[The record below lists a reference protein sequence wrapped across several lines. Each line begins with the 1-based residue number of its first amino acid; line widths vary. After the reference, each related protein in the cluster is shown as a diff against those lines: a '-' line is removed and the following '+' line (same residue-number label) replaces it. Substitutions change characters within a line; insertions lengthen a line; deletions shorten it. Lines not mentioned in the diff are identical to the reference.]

1 LGKLLLPLVF
11 SIVLLGLGTQLSE
24 GALPI
29 DFEGFSDGAV
39 ITDDYKTDGVIFSS
53 SQYSIQILDDSGEVP
68 PGPPSGAN
76 ILVSNSGAN
85 NGDIIISIVDPTTFT
100 PTDASSIQLYLYSV
114 GNSAVTVESKNSVGD
129 VLDTQVFQNND
140 VGGVNCD
147 YPTRPDCPGPITN
160 GWGQTDFYTFSGAIR
175 TVTITSDQSPGDGYG
190 IDDVS
195 FTPAGNT
202 EANANDMN
210 GNQLTAIGGDIIP
223 LDTTMVLVSGAQYTA
238 AWMIPVIVSGI
249 GFAIVIARKF

>member
-100 PTDASSIQLYLYSV
+100 ATDASSIELYLYSV

-160 GWGQTDFYTFSGAIR
+160 GWGQTDFYTFSGEIR

-190 IDDVS
+190 IDDVLI
-195 FTPAGNT
+195 TIDDGVTGQNERVAV
-202 EANANDMN
+202 
-210 GNQLTAIGGDIIP
+210 GGELIP
-223 LDTTMVLVSGAQYTA
+223 LDTTMVLVAGTQTIAS
-238 AWMIPVIVSGI
+238 WMIPVLVSAIGI
-249 GFAIVIARKF
+249 GIVLSRKF

>member
-1 LGKLLLPLVF
+1 
-11 SIVLLGLGTQLSE
+11 
-24 GALPI
+24 
-29 DFEGFSDGAV
+29 
-39 ITDDYKTDGVIFSS
+39 VIFSS

-100 PTDASSIQLYLYSV
+100 ATDASSIELYLYSV

-195 FTPAGNT
+195 FTPADEVGGSNNL
-202 EANANDMN
+202 AS
-210 GNQLTAIGGDIIP
+210 TAIGGDIIP
-223 LDTTMVLVSGAQYTA
+223 LDTTMVLVAGAQNTA
-238 AWMIPVIVSGI
+238 AWMIPAIVSGI
-249 GFAIVIARKF
+249 GIGIVLSRKF

>member
-1 LGKLLLPLVF
+1 MGKLLLPLVF

-68 PGPPSGAN
+68 PGPPSDPF

-85 NGDIIISIVDPTTFT
+85 NGDIILSIVDPTTFT
-100 PTDASSIQLYLYSV
+100 ATDASSVELYLYSV
-114 GNSAVTVESKNSVGD
+114 GNSAVTVESFDSSGNLIIGS
-129 VLDTQVFQNND
+129 TQVFQNND
-140 VGGVNCD
+140 VGGINCD

-160 GWGQTDFYTFSGAIR
+160 GWGQTDFYTFSGEIR

-190 IDDVS
+190 IDDVLI
-195 FTPAGNT
+195 TIDDGVTAQ
-202 EANANDMN
+202 N
-210 GNQLTAIGGDIIP
+210 GLVAVGGDIIP
-223 LDTTMVLVSGAQYTA
+223 LDTTMVLVAGAQNTA
-238 AWMIPVIVSGI
+238 AWMIPAIVSAIGI
-249 GFAIVIARKF
+249 GIVLSRKF